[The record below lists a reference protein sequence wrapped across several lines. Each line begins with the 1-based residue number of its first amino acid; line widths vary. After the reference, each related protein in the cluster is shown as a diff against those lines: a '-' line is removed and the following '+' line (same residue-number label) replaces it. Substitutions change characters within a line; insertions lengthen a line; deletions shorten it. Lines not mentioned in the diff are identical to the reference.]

1 MSDTPL
7 SWTGSWVDLTA
18 DLSSG
23 TVSPVVLGELGHGMR
38 LLREAQAAGS
48 SRPSPYISS
57 TQSPKSPPNSP
68 YNERVDG
75 EEAEADLGLGDVY
88 LNTET
93 EVAISDFIWDWSS
106 RPNIAPPKA
115 WRRPGGSGGS
125 SSKSSTKDSG
135 VFSSSKR
142 KTKFLY
148 TVVITNILSLLL
160 GAGIGV
166 WMFRS
171 SSQPETVI
179 TPV

>member
-68 YNERVDG
+68 YTERVDG

-106 RPNIAPPKA
+106 RPNIEPPKQ
-115 WRRPGGSGGS
+115 WRRR
-125 SSKSSTKDSG
+125 SKSSR
-135 VFSSSKR
+135 SSTSESR
-142 KTKFLY
+142 KTSQDSSGEGPGPMSL
-148 TVVITNILSLLL
+148 VSLIVSNIISLII
-160 GAGIGV
+160 GTSIGV
-166 WMFRS
+166 WLYKKNIWKHSNMFL
-171 SSQPETVI
+171 
-179 TPV
+179 

>member
-1 MSDTPL
+1 MSDTPV

-106 RPNIAPPKA
+106 RPNIDPPKQ
-115 WRRPGGSGGS
+115 WRLQS
-125 SSKSSTKDSG
+125 SSKSSSTSSCVVTLKDR
-135 VFSSSKR
+135 R
-142 KTKFLY
+142 KTEDNRFVY
-148 TVVITNILSLLL
+148 TIVITNILSLLV

-166 WMFRS
+166 WLFRGNS
-171 SSQPETVI
+171 PERVI
-179 TPV
+179 TLEI

>member
-1 MSDTPL
+1 MSDTPT
-7 SWTGSWVDLTA
+7 SGTGSWVDLSPSPVP
-18 DLSSG
+18 LSSEAQ
-23 TVSPVVLGELGHGMR
+23 LLRM
-38 LLREAQAAGS
+38 LREAQGETS
-48 SRPSPYISS
+48 CRTSCGVSPYLSHN
-57 TQSPKSPPNSP
+57 SPKSPPNSP
-68 YNERVDG
+68 TVELT
-75 EEAEADLGLGDVY
+75 EDLDFDLSDVY
-88 LNTET
+88 INR